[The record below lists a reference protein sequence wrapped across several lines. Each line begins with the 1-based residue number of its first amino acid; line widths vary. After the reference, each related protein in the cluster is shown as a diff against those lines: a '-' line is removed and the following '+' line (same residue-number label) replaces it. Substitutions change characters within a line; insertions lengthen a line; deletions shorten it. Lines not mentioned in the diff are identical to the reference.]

1 MDDERDLL
9 IFTDD
14 NGQEIQM
21 EVVDYF
27 EYEDEEYAVLTD
39 ADDPESDCDACCDDE
54 EKDIYIMKVVSD
66 GDTEEFIPVEED
78 KMDELIDVIQVM
90 YEEDEEEEDQDD
102 FEDEEDEEDFDA
114 EDEKE

>member
-9 IFTDD
+9 VFTDD

-27 EYEDEEYAVLTD
+27 EYEGQEYAMLVE
-39 ADDPESDCDACCDDE
+39 ADDCGHVHEHDHEHDGEACCCDGE
-54 EKDIYIMKVVSD
+54 EKDIYIMKVVVD

-78 KMDELIDVIQVM
+78 KMDELIAHIQDL
-90 YEEDEEEEDQDD
+90 YDEEDADEDD
-102 FEDEEDEEDFDA
+102 FEDDEE
-114 EDEKE
+114 E

>member
-27 EYEDEEYAVLTD
+27 EYEDEEYAVLTE

-78 KMDELIDVIQVM
+78 ELIDVIQVM